1 MYLRPNGRPP
11 AAPLAIVRSG
21 RLNEPCRVVLAAS
34 NNAQAASRHRA
45 PRTDSAEPP
54 ADQASDRIRRRV
66 AKSVGLFRD
75 SPANDFC
82 RERTEMRTHGGDAFS
97 KLFYR

>member
-1 MYLRPNGRPP
+1 MTFLRRTLQNHPQIKR
-11 AAPLAIVRSG
+11 AIKS
-21 RLNEPCRVVLAAS
+21 
-34 NNAQAASRHRA
+34 
-45 PRTDSAEPP
+45 
-54 ADQASDRIRRRV
+54 V
-66 AKSVGLFRD
+66 AKSAGLFRD